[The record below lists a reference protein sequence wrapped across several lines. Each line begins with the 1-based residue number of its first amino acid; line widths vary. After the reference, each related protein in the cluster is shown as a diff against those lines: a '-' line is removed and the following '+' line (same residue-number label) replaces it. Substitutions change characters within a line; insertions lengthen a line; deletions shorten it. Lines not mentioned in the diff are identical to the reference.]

1 MTLRIDVS
9 GEPGPLLAAAIVAA
23 VTRLEEERA
32 AAAAI
37 PPTPPTQGQWVLSGR
52 PRPVQ
57 PETTRQPAVPRGW
70 SVGAQEPAEDDSA
83 V

>member
-1 MTLRIDVS
+1 MSLQIDVS
-9 GEPGPLLAAAIVAA
+9 GDPGPLLAAAIVAA

-37 PPTPPTQGQWVLSGR
+37 PPTPPVQGQWVLSGR

-57 PETTRQPAVPRGW
+57 AETTRQPAPPRGW
-70 SVGAQEPAEDDSA
+70 SVGAQEPQKDDPA
-83 V
+83 